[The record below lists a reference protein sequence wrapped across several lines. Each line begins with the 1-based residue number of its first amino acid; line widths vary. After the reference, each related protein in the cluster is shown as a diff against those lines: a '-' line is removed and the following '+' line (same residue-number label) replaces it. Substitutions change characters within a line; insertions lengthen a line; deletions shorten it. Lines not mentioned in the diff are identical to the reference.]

1 MDLKEYITME
11 LEGLKRG
18 IDRVF
23 NGLTQ
28 QELQWRPA
36 CGCNSI
42 GLIFFHV
49 AKSEDNFIQEVIQ
62 GKPQLWS
69 AGKWYQKLNMSE
81 KESGAHYTI
90 DQVNAFPVPNVKDV
104 FAYYDAVRTQ
114 TLNYLQTLKASDF
127 EKKFKLP
134 FGEFPLAGIF
144 SIIVSHTAQHVGEIS
159 YLRGLQRGMDK

>member
-1 MDLKEYITME
+1 MELKEYITME

-28 QELQWRPA
+28 AEMQWRPA

-49 AKSEDNFIQEVIQ
+49 AKSEDAFIQEVVQ

-69 AGKWYQKLNMSE
+69 AGKWYEKLHMSE

-90 DQVNAFPVPNVKDV
+90 DQVNTFPVPDVKDV
-104 FAYYDAVRTQ
+104 FAYYDAVRNQTMNYLK
-114 TLNYLQTLKASDF
+114 TLNPADF

-134 FGEFPLAGIF
+134 FGEFSLAGIF